1 MSGRS
6 TIRNKSPQNSGRL
19 RLVKPKRLN
28 SATSGVVVRFNLEIS
43 LCLWDF
49 WACVNLVIGAFA
61 PLEHLSP
68 VRSLRKIMRFLAA
81 VQLLPALESGEETLV
96 GGQAVLE
103 GVMMRSPHAWAIACR
118 KPSGEVV
125 TMSEPL
131 ERPSD
136 KHKWMRWPVVRGVM
150 TLGYAMTLGYRAL
163 RFSANVALEDAMQSE
178 EAAAK
183 DRAKADSAGP
193 EIKAASS
200 SEDGKKAVTISG
212 WMAAIN
218 IIFSLG
224 FFIFM
229 YKYLPLLAATELK
242 KVDPALGGQ
251 IVFNLVDGA
260 VRLIL
265 FLSFIWGV
273 SLFPDICRVF
283 EYHGAE
289 HKTVFA
295 FEDGKPLETFE
306 VQKYSTYHPRCGTS
320 FLMTVMLISI
330 GFYMLIP
337 FTTFWARFTARIVL
351 LPVIAGVSYEIIRFA
366 AKHRGSLFALMT
378 APGLWL
384 QHITTKP
391 PSDDQAQCAIVAL
404 DEAMSLE
411 KEHGGELVIA

>member
-1 MSGRS
+1 M
-6 TIRNKSPQNSGRL
+6 
-19 RLVKPKRLN
+19 LV
-28 SATSGVVVRFNLEIS
+28 
-43 LCLWDF
+43 
-49 WACVNLVIGAFA
+49 
-61 PLEHLSP
+61 H
-68 VRSLRKIMRFLAA
+68 SLRNLLRFLAA

-118 KPSGEVV
+118 KSSGDVV
-125 TMSEPL
+125 THSEPL

-136 KHKWMRWPVVRGVM
+136 KHKWMAWPVVRGVM

-163 RFSANVALEDAMQSE
+163 RFSANVALDELTKAPAERHVATASP
-178 EAAAK
+178 AK
-183 DRAKADSAGP
+183 GP
-193 EIKAASS
+193 E
-200 SEDGKKAVTISG
+200 KKLAISG
-212 WMAAIN
+212 WLAAVNVIL
-218 IIFSLG
+218 SVG

-242 KVDPALGGQ
+242 KWDPALGGQ
-251 IVFNLVDGA
+251 IMFNLVDGA
-260 VRLIL
+260 VRIAL
-265 FLSFIWGV
+265 FLLFIWGV
-273 SLFPDICRVF
+273 SLWPDIRRVY

-295 FEDGKPLETFE
+295 FENGDPLEVPA

-330 GFYMLIP
+330 AFYILIP
-337 FTTFWARFTARIVL
+337 VTTFWARFAVRIAL

-384 QHITTKP
+384 QRITTKT
-391 PSDDQAQCAIVAL
+391 PSDEQALCAIVAL
-404 DEAMSLE
+404 DHAMVLE
-411 KEHGGELVIA
+411 KQHGGDLVIA

>member
-1 MSGRS
+1 M
-6 TIRNKSPQNSGRL
+6 
-19 RLVKPKRLN
+19 
-28 SATSGVVVRFNLEIS
+28 
-43 LCLWDF
+43 
-49 WACVNLVIGAFA
+49 
-61 PLEHLSP
+61 
-68 VRSLRKIMRFLAA
+68 RKLINYLRFLAA

-131 ERPSD
+131 ERPSE
-136 KHKWMRWPVVRGVM
+136 KHKWMAWPIVRGVM
-150 TLGYAMTLGYRAL
+150 TLGYAMNLGYRAL
-163 RFSANVALEDAMQSE
+163 RFSANVAIEDMMQE
-178 EAAAK
+178 GEGKDHVETAVAPAPTAAK
-183 DRAKADSAGP
+183 SSQAR
-193 EIKAASS
+193 EKAATVSNWLAA
-200 SEDGKKAVTISG
+200 GNLLISL
-212 WMAAIN
+212 A
-218 IIFSLG
+218 

-229 YKYLPLLAATELK
+229 YKYVPLLAATELK
-242 KVDPALGGQ
+242 KIDPALGGR
-251 IVFNLVDGA
+251 IVFNLIDGGI
-260 VRLIL
+260 RLLL
-265 FLSFIWGV
+265 FLLFIWGV
-273 SLFPDICRVF
+273 SLWKDIRRVY

-295 FEDGKPLETFE
+295 FENGDPLNTAS

-337 FTTFWARFTARIVL
+337 YTTFWARFASRIVL

-384 QHITTKP
+384 QRITTKP
-391 PSDDQAQCAIVAL
+391 PSDEMAQCAITAL
-404 DEAMSLE
+404 DQAMSLE
-411 KEHGGELVIA
+411 KERGGELVIA